1 MSLITDQI
9 ENLSRYQSFIVF
21 EPASVRVSDSDIFLI
36 GKDVR
41 TFFDKTIHVVQQNES
56 DIKMKIM
63 LHQMQKLS
71 NMLDLIDD
79 YGNIIITKFFDRIW
93 RRYSYIT
100 HLGESFIDLNQ
111 FLSFFPEYNDQPEKV
126 IAQRVD
132 IDIDEFDEDTEDE
145 DSDDSNDDGTDPK
158 LVEAKENKSGLDD

>member
-1 MSLITDQI
+1 MSLITDEI

-36 GKDVR
+36 GQDVR
-41 TFFDKTIHVVQQNES
+41 TFFDKTIDVVQQNES

-71 NMLDLIDD
+71 KMLDLIDD

-100 HLGESFIDLNQ
+100 HLGESFIDLNH
-111 FLSFFPEYNDQPEKV
+111 FLNFFPEYNNKMDKV

-132 IDIDEFDEDTEDE
+132 IDIDEFDENTEDE
-145 DSDDSNDDGTDPK
+145 DSSDDETDPK
-158 LVEAKENKSGLDD
+158 LVEAKENKLGVDE